1 MLLPSLRRLAT
12 SPGRKRMAL
21 FLRVCGRWLQQGM
34 APAQM
39 ASGLAELYRGR
50 AEGRIALGL
59 LQALRAGQPLAAG
72 LAPWLDNNNRHR
84 LLAIQRSANFAEQL
98 EVLAAEM
105 LANNSLSGA
114 MFGRLGYGVL
124 LVASTAAV
132 LILVVHGEVLPA
144 VSASGMQ
151 TQPSL
156 EMLVLRTVSSHL
168 AHFWWLWPLALAL
181 LAAAIWL
188 ALRHWVGLSRRW
200 CDSLPLP
207 LPLLRWYR
215 LQLGAGL
222 LHNLAFLVRAGDT
235 WLLACDRLLEDSP
248 PYCRMLLLRFQT
260 LLTEGRGPVTALDL
274 AGLLAVASRL
284 QLVAVAQHPDL
295 PLRAAEIAKEQSEAG
310 MRQLAGA
317 VRLLQLLLYMLAAG
331 GLFLVLSAGRAL
343 SDPSAQQ
350 LL

>member
-1 MLLPSLRRLAT
+1 MLLPVLRRLAT

-39 ASGLAELYRGR
+39 ASSLAELYRGR

-105 LANNSLSGA
+105 LARNSLSGA

-151 TQPSL
+151 MQPSL

-168 AHFWWLWPLALAL
+168 AHFWWLWPLALML
-181 LAAAIWL
+181 LGAAIWL
-188 ALRHWVGLSRRW
+188 ALSRWVGLPRRW
-200 CDSLPLP
+200 CDS

-222 LHNLAFLVRAGDT
+222 LNNLAFLVHAGDT
-235 WLLACDRLLEDSP
+235 WLLACGRLLEDSP

-260 LLTEGRGPVTALDL
+260 LLTEGRGPVTALDR

-284 QLVAVAQHPDL
+284 QLAAVAQHPDL

-317 VRLLQLLLYMLAAG
+317 VRLLQLLLYVLAAG

-343 SDPSAQQ
+343 SDPSAQR